1 MAIQFLNNVQF
12 NTNELL
18 SPVIENLGSDPASG
32 SEGQLYFN
40 TSDDML
46 YVYGGGVWKEVGGG
60 VESFSITNAAGT
72 FVTLTDNGTS
82 TDPDISANL
91 AATGTASSSTF
102 LRGDNQWATPSGS
115 YSGWDLQ
122 TSSGGGAAATVAD
135 GDVVVFS
142 TGNST
147 IDITNSGLSVSM
159 NLADTAV
166 TAGSYTYASITVDDQ
181 GRLTAASSGT
191 SPNSFEN
198 WVVRD
203 DDNDD
208 KTVDSTN
215 KFLKFTAATGTAG
228 TDLSG
233 TGTTGDP
240 YIMAITLPN
249 DNDNTTYT
257 LSAEAGGTNSAELK
271 LTPSSGSATG
281 AELEGSSDTIKI
293 TENTGTDV
301 ITFDL
306 QDDVTIANDLT
317 VTGELTVSGVGQSS
331 FGGQVTV
338 PSTPSA
344 TTDAASKNYVD
355 TTFAGSGALIFQ
367 GGYNAQTNSPD
378 LDSNPSSSIKQ
389 GWTYAVTNPGDFF
402 TETVE
407 DGDLLIAES
416 DAPTA
421 LSDWTVV
428 QNNIGIATAAATD
441 GATTKGIAG
450 FDSSTFTVTSNGWV
464 ESKFATSSAP
474 GVSYISGGL
483 GITAAYDATT
493 GEIEIAADNNG
504 TVTGVNVTSPI
515 VDSGTATVPDI
526 GINNASGTTPG
537 AAAVDAG
544 TGISVSDSGGVYT
557 ISASGSSGNPW
568 GSRISL
574 GATMGA
580 VTANGSSGGVT
591 SWTIDCSAAAAVSAS
606 DAKDVKV
613 EIITDSG
620 ETVYPEI
627 TRSSANMTISFTDLP
642 SAPSNDDYEAIL
654 IKI

>member
-72 FVTLTDNGTS
+72 FVTLTDNGTA

-91 AATGTASSSTF
+91 AATGTASTSTF
-102 LRGDNQWATPSGS
+102 LRGDNTWATPSGA

-228 TDLSG
+228 TELSG

-257 LSAEAGGTNSAELK
+257 LPTTNGANPDIVLTGSDASTDIVNMDGTSTTVK
-271 LTPSSGSATG
+271 VTGS
-281 AELEGSSDTIKI
+281 
-293 TENTGTDV
+293 GTDTL
-301 ITFDL
+301 TFDL
-306 QDDVTIANDLT
+306 EDDVTIANDLT
-317 VTGELTVSGVGQSS
+317 VTGELTVSGTGQSS

-338 PSTPSA
+338 PSTPTA

-367 GGYNAQTNSPD
+367 GGYNAATNTPD
-378 LDSNPSSSIKQ
+378 LDSSPSSSIKQ

-450 FDSSTFTVTSNGWV
+450 FDSDTFTVTSNGWV
-464 ESKFATSSAP
+464 QSKFATSSTP
-474 GVSYISGGL
+474 GVSYISGGT
-483 GITAAYDATT
+483 GITATYDAAT
-493 GEIEIAADNNG
+493 GDIEIAADNNG

-544 TGISVSDSGGVYT
+544 TGISVTDSGGVYT
-557 ISASGSSGNPW
+557 VSASGSASNPW
-568 GSRISL
+568 GARISL
-574 GATMGA
+574 GATGGA

-591 SWTIDCSAAAAVSAS
+591 SWTIDCSSASAVSAS

-613 EIITDSG
+613 EVVTDGG

>member
-18 SPVIENLGSDPASG
+18 SPVIENLGSDPATG

-72 FVTLTDNGTS
+72 FVTLTDGGTS
-82 TDPDISANL
+82 TDPDLSANL
-91 AATGTASSSTF
+91 AATGTASATTF
-102 LRGDNQWATPSGS
+102 LRGDNTWATPAGA

-122 TSSGGGAAATVAD
+122 TSSGGGAAASVAD
-135 GDVVVFS
+135 GDTVVFS
-142 TGNST
+142 SGNST

-191 SPNSFEN
+191 TPNSFEN

-203 DDNDD
+203 DDDD
-208 KTVDSTN
+208 DETVDASN
-215 KFLKFTAATGTAG
+215 KFLKFTAATGVAG
-228 TDLSG
+228 TELSG
-233 TGTTGDP
+233 TGTTSDP
-240 YIMAITLPN
+240 YVMAITLPN
-249 DNDNTTYT
+249 DNDDTTYDLKT
-257 LSAEAGGTNSAELK
+257 TNGSDPDLVLDPSTGSDDTVTMEGTSTTVTVTGSGTNK
-271 LTPSSGSATG
+271 L
-281 AELEGSSDTIKI
+281 
-293 TENTGTDV
+293 
-301 ITFDL
+301 TFDL
-306 QDDVTIANDLT
+306 ATNVEIVGDLDVQGSGINVVDDIIFSGTGRIQGIDT
-317 VTGELTVSGVGQSS
+317 VTDG
-331 FGGQVTV
+331 
-338 PSTPSA
+338 
-344 TTDAASKNYVD
+344 TDAASKNYVD
-355 TTFAGSGALIFQ
+355 NTFAGSAVFQ
-367 GGYNAQTNSPD
+367 GGYNAATNTPD

-389 GWTYAVTNPGDFF
+389 GWFWAVTDTGDFF
-402 TETVE
+402 SEEVQP
-407 DGDLLIAES
+407 GDLIYA
-416 DAPTA
+416 DQDDPGATFGN
-421 LSDWTVV
+421 WTVV
-428 QNNIGIATAAATD
+428 QSGQDIAGAGATD

-464 ESKFATSSAP
+464 ESKFATASAA
-474 GVSYISGGL
+474 GVSYISGGT
-483 GITAAYDATT
+483 GITTSYDATT
-493 GEIEIAADNNG
+493 GEIEVSADNNG

-515 VDSGTATVPDI
+515 VDTGSATVPDI
-526 GINNASGTTPG
+526 GISNASGTTPG

-557 ISASGSSGNPW
+557 VSASGSASNPW
-568 GSRISL
+568 GARISL
-574 GATMGA
+574 GATGGA

-591 SWTIDCSAAAAVSAS
+591 SWTIDCSSSSAVSAS
-606 DAKDVKV
+606 DAKNVKV
-613 EIITDSG
+613 EVVTDGG

-627 TRSSANMTISFTDLP
+627 TRSSANMTISFTDVP
-642 SAPSNDDYEAIL
+642 SAPSNDDYEEIL

>member
-72 FVTLTDNGTS
+72 FVTLTDNGTA

-91 AATGTASSSTF
+91 AATGTASTSTF
-102 LRGDNQWATPSGS
+102 LRGDNTWATPSGA

-228 TDLSG
+228 TELSG

-257 LSAEAGGTNSAELK
+257 LPTTNGANPDIVLTGSDASTDIVNMDGTSTTVK
-271 LTPSSGSATG
+271 VTGSGN
-281 AELEGSSDTIKI
+281 DTL
-293 TENTGTDV
+293 
-301 ITFDL
+301 TFDL
-306 QDDVTIANDLT
+306 EDDVTIANDLT
-317 VTGELTVSGVGQSS
+317 VTGELTVSGTGQSS

-338 PSTPSA
+338 PSTPTA
-344 TTDAASKNYVD
+344 TTDATSKNYVD

-367 GGYNAQTNSPD
+367 GGYNAATNTPD
-378 LDSNPSSSIKQ
+378 LDSSPSSSIKQ

-450 FDSSTFTVTSNGWV
+450 FDSDTFTVTSNGWV
-464 ESKFATSSAP
+464 QSKFATSSTP
-474 GVSYISGGL
+474 GVSYISGGT
-483 GITAAYDATT
+483 GITATYDAAT
-493 GEIEIAADNNG
+493 GDIEIAADNNG

-544 TGISVSDSGGVYT
+544 TGISVTDSGGVYT
-557 ISASGSSGNPW
+557 VSASGSASNPW
-568 GSRISL
+568 GARISL
-574 GATMGA
+574 GATGGA

-591 SWTIDCSAAAAVSAS
+591 SWTIDCSSASAVSAS

-613 EIITDSG
+613 EVVTDGG

>member
-72 FVTLTDNGTS
+72 FVTLTDNGTA

-91 AATGTASSSTF
+91 AATGTASTSTF
-102 LRGDNQWATPSGS
+102 LRGDNTWATPSGA

-181 GRLTAASSGT
+181 GRLTAASTGT

-228 TDLSG
+228 TELSG

-257 LSAEAGGTNSAELK
+257 LPTTNGANPDIVLTGSDASTDIVNMDGTSTTVK
-271 LTPSSGSATG
+271 VTGSGN
-281 AELEGSSDTIKI
+281 DTL
-293 TENTGTDV
+293 
-301 ITFDL
+301 TFDL
-306 QDDVTIANDLT
+306 EDDVTIANDLT
-317 VTGELTVSGVGQSS
+317 VTGELTVSGTGQSS

-338 PSTPSA
+338 PSTPTA

-367 GGYNAQTNSPD
+367 GGYNAATNTPD
-378 LDSNPSSSIKQ
+378 LDSSPSSSIKQ

-450 FDSSTFTVTSNGWV
+450 FDSDTFTVTSNGWV
-464 ESKFATSSAP
+464 QSKFATSSTP
-474 GVSYISGGL
+474 GVSYISGGT
-483 GITAAYDATT
+483 GITATYDAAT
-493 GEIEIAADNNG
+493 GDIEIAADNNG

-544 TGISVSDSGGVYT
+544 TGISVTDSGGVYT
-557 ISASGSSGNPW
+557 VSASGSASNPW
-568 GSRISL
+568 GARISL
-574 GATMGA
+574 GATGGA

-591 SWTIDCSAAAAVSAS
+591 SWTIDCSSASAVSAS

-613 EIITDSG
+613 EVVTDGG